1 MSGQNGPDEA
11 ARLEQALARIA
22 RAVARRPAHTAEP
35 ALHKVAAPALHEPAL
50 HDTAS
55 RATSPAHGPD
65 TAEIAARL
73 DSLIAEIRALLGPH
87 EF

>member
-11 ARLEQALARIA
+11 ARLEMALARIA
-22 RAVARRPAHTAEP
+22 RAASRRTASVAETADGA
-35 ALHKVAAPALHEPAL
+35 ALHGAPP
-50 HDTAS
+50 
-55 RATSPAHGPD
+55 RATTPPGGSD

-87 EF
+87 DF

>member
-22 RAVARRPAHTAEP
+22 RAAARRPVAAGAD
-35 ALHKVAAPALHEPAL
+35 ALHGAAA
-50 HDTAS
+50 
-55 RATSPAHGPD
+55 RATSQGGSQD

-73 DSLIAEIRALLGPH
+73 DGLIAELRALLGPH

>member
-22 RAVARRPAHTAEP
+22 RAAARRPAAGGEVG
-35 ALHKVAAPALHEPAL
+35 ALHGAAP
-50 HDTAS
+50 
-55 RATSPAHGPD
+55 RATSPDAGPD

-73 DSLIAEIRALLGPH
+73 DSLIAELRALLAPH

>member
-11 ARLEQALARIA
+11 ARLELALARIA
-22 RAVARRPAHTAEP
+22 RAAARR
-35 ALHKVAAPALHEPAL
+35 AAPAGAIAGEAGAL
-50 HDTAS
+50 QDEAS
-55 RATSPAHGPD
+55 RATKAGGLD

-73 DSLIAEIRALLGPH
+73 DRLIAELRALLAPQ

>member
-22 RAVARRPAHTAEP
+22 RAVARRPAHTA
-35 ALHKVAAPALHEPAL
+35 APAFHEPAL

>member
-35 ALHKVAAPALHEPAL
+35 ALHKVAEPAL